1 MIYSGI
7 EPEPFAWQSS
17 ALQARHID
25 IYNIYYP
32 NEYYLFLVSCNLL
45 NRNDVKTYYLQFC
58 MLLTYNWWLF
68 SIKLLTIPTELFELV
83 IKGTELFTL
92 LITKVLNFC
101 KLLAITYIA
110 FIIDYFLKS
119 NY

>member
-1 MIYSGI
+1 MKEAFIIPGI
-7 EPEPFAWQSS
+7 EPEPSEWQSS
-17 ALQARHID
+17 ALQARHSD
-25 IYNIYYP
+25 IYNIYYS
-32 NEYYLFLVSCNLL
+32 NKYYLFLESCNLL

-58 MLLTYNWWLF
+58 ILLTYNWWLF

-83 IKGTELFTL
+83 I
-92 LITKVLNFC
+92 TKVLNFC
-101 KLLAITYIA
+101 KLLAITNIA